1 MAGRMPLEPKQMTP
15 LRFLLA
21 LCRLSA
27 ILCLATLLFETTA
40 GKPAL
45 ADETPV
51 IIRLQPGQS
60 EADIAAAMKA
70 AGGRPVQVEFATGA
84 TPGAALPPAIPAAS
98 PAASATAPAPP
109 AAAPAKAH
117 APATA
122 PAAASGASTE
132 DTGMPVVAM
141 NDMWMV
147 ADVWN
152 ALAQGSQRSID
163 GLAGLPAAFRSSWH
177 TLRGDNHGPADAL
190 LSALLAGG
198 VGLALALLLRRLLT
212 VAVLSHVP
220 AKPAW
225 RGITL
230 LLFDLAG
237 IVVYLSV
244 AHAVLRQLLTRGM
257 FSHQVGMALISCGAG
272 VLIYMAIGR
281 LAFRPPLEGYR
292 PLIPINRPNWHF
304 AMLTIYGTLNAFIGN
319 SVRLADIRMLEPTA
333 ADSWLF
339 LSSTVL
345 TIFKLWWF
353 IAGRQDIARVFAG
366 QDDTPFRRAV
376 GTALAD
382 FYIVSAVLIWLAG
395 LLVAGTSQNTVWARA
410 AGITQ
415 FLIIM
420 IPILDMAIVSLLG
433 HFARK
438 RERTYGPGLPSV
450 ILWSLRAPLAGAI
463 WLTGL
468 HLIVDMWQPLMM
480 GASTLVTG
488 WLLWLERISL
498 ALIVSWSLC
507 AFLMRYFEAIA
518 PTAAVIMPGTEDD
531 QPRETSRLTTV
542 LPVVRN
548 LILGGVIAIAGL
560 VVVSSAGI
568 DVAPLLAGFGVLGLA
583 LSFGSQTLVKDV
595 VSGIFFLAE
604 DAFRIGE
611 YIDTGKLMG
620 TVEQI
625 SLRSLRLRHHNG
637 PIHTIPFGQINS
649 VTNYSRDWGTTKFNL
664 RFDRD
669 ADVEVIRKTAKKV
682 GQSLLTHPEFGEDF
696 LVPVKMQGIF
706 DVNETSMVIRFKFTA
721 RPGKP
726 SIIKREAMKRLL
738 AAFKEAGVPLASNAV
753 VVRSGTG
760 IVPDG
765 AIHDGGAAATVVPLA
780 AHQA

>member
-1 MAGRMPLEPKQMTP
+1 MTP
-15 LRFLLA
+15 LRFSLA
-21 LCRLSA
+21 LCRLTVT
-27 ILCLATLLFETTA
+27 LFLACLLFETATGRMA
-40 GKPAL
+40 RAEE
-45 ADETPV
+45 AQV
-51 IIRLQPGQS
+51 IIRVLPGQS
-60 EADIAAAMKA
+60 EADIEAAVKA
-70 AGGRPVQVEFATGA
+70 AGNRPVQLEFAAPAGVEAMPAAAQHPASTAA
-84 TPGAALPPAIPAAS
+84 TAPAATPAAS
-98 PAASATAPAPP
+98 PAP
-109 AAAPAKAH
+109 AAAPAAAGAKNAA
-117 APATA
+117 APPAGA
-122 PAAASGASTE
+122 PAAAAAAATDARGA
-132 DTGMPVVAM
+132 PVVAM

-147 ADVWN
+147 ADVWD
-152 ALAQGSQRSID
+152 ALAQGTQRSID
-163 GLAGLPAAFRSSWH
+163 GLAGLPAAFRSSWQ
-177 TLRGDNHGPADAL
+177 TLQGDDHGPVDAVV
-190 LSALLAGG
+190 SALIAAGI
-198 VGLALALLLRRLLT
+198 GLALAFVLHRALAMLVLPH
-212 VAVLSHVP
+212 VA

-225 RGITL
+225 RGITW
-230 LLFDLAG
+230 LLFDAVG
-237 IVVYLSV
+237 VIVYLSV

-257 FSHQVGMALISCGAG
+257 FSHQVAMALVSSVAG
-272 VLIYMAIGR
+272 VMIYMAIGR
-281 LAFRPPLEGYR
+281 LAFRPPFPGHR
-292 PLIPINRPNWHF
+292 PLIPIARPNWHF
-304 AMLTIYGTLNAFIGN
+304 AMLAIYGALNAFIGN
-319 SVRLADIRMLEPTA
+319 SVRLADIRMLEPAA

-366 QDDTPFRRAV
+366 QDAGQFRRAV

-382 FYIVSAVLIWLAG
+382 FYIVSAVIIWLAG
-395 LLVAGTSQNTVWARA
+395 LLVAGTAQNTVWARA

-415 FLIIM
+415 FLIVM
-420 IPILDMAIVSLLG
+420 IPILDLAIVSLLG

-438 RERTYGPGLPSV
+438 REAASGPGLPSV
-450 ILWSLRAPLAGAI
+450 ILWSLRTPFAGAV

-507 AFLMRYFEAIA
+507 SFLMRYFEAIA
-518 PTAAVIMPGTEDD
+518 PSAAVIMPGMEDEGHK
-531 QPRETSRLTTV
+531 RETSRLTTV

-548 LILGGVIAIAGL
+548 LILGAVIAIAGL

-637 PIHTIPFGQINS
+637 PIHTIPFGQISS

-682 GQSLLTHPEFGEDF
+682 GQSLLEHPEFGEDF

-726 SIIKREAMKRLL
+726 SLIKREAMKRLL
-738 AAFKEAGVPLASNAV
+738 AAFKDAGVPLASNAV
-753 VVRSGTG
+753 VVRSGSG
-760 IVPDG
+760 G
-765 AIHDGGAAATVVPLA
+765 LQDGGAAATVVPLA
-780 AHQA
+780 AHQG